1 MIKRVIIAALILVL
15 VGAVG
20 VGAYDAYQGN
30 SSLDLGVDD
39 LFSSSQAQGR
49 GPGQGQGQ
57 SRGHGQGEG
66 PGQGQRQGSGQSQ
79 GAQGR
84 GQGQGGG
91 QGQGQGNAAGQ
102 PQAAQHD
109 WITLAGEV
117 VSANEQSLTV
127 STAEMGQLTVQL
139 GPPGFASQQGA
150 IFNPGDAVT
159 LLGFSGENAMF
170 QAGQITND
178 TSGQMLLLRDPNGR
192 PLWAGRGRGGG
203 DGAGQGRGHGQGQS
217 FQ

>member
-1 MIKRVIIAALILVL
+1 MIKRVIIAALILIL

-49 GPGQGQGQ
+49 GQGQGQGQ
-57 SRGHGQGEG
+57 SRGH
-66 PGQGQRQGSGQSQ
+66 RQ
-79 GAQGR
+79 

-91 QGQGQGNAAGQ
+91 QGQGREPGQGRGKGQSGAQGQGQGNTSGQ
-102 PQAAQHD
+102 PQAAQHN
-109 WITLAGEV
+109 WVTLVGEV
-117 VSANEQSLTV
+117 VAANEQNLMV
-127 STAEMGQLTVQL
+127 STAEMGQLTVLL
-139 GPPGFASQQGA
+139 GPPGFASQQGVT
-150 IFNPGDAVT
+150 FNPGDAVT
-159 LLGFSGENAMF
+159 LLGFSGENNMF

-192 PLWAGRGRGGG
+192 PLWAGRGQGGG
-203 DGAGQGRGHGQGQS
+203 GGAGQGQGQGQGQS
-217 FQ
+217 F